1 MLDLNKINAN
11 LLCKNMLQP
20 LEIFHIYK
28 FLGHFF
34 MQRSLCPLHKGAEK
48 STVILHY
55 KQNCHVS
62 ISSIL
67 DIVEV
72 DVDVEQHFNNLPW
85 GTIN

>member
-1 MLDLNKINAN
+1 MQTYFAKICSNRWKYFIFTN
-11 LLCKNMLQP
+11 FWGIFSCKDP
-20 LEIFHIYK
+20 SE
-28 FLGHFF
+28 
-34 MQRSLCPLHKGAEK
+34 CPLHKGAEK

-72 DVDVEQHFNNLPW
+72 DVDVEQQFNNLSW